1 MRGQPCAVVRL
12 QRALVTLSRTVQP
25 HHGEDLIGAA
35 MAMTARAADLTGG
48 RYLVVDPNVKDT
60 TLMQPRS

>member
-1 MRGQPCAVVRL
+1 
-12 QRALVTLSRTVQP
+12 VQP

-48 RYLVVDPNVKDT
+48 RYLVVDPNVKDIDADAAEK
-60 TLMQPRS
+60 LRDFYRN